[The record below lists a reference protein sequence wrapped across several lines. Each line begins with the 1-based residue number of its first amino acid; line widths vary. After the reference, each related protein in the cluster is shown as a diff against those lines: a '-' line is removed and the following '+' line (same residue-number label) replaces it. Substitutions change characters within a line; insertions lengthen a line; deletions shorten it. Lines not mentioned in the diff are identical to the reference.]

1 MKIAFTACALSG
13 AVKLIA
19 PAARRTHQSITEHLL
34 LEASGQGLT
43 VTACD
48 LTHQVSTRV
57 AGARILG
64 AGRLTVPADKF
75 LQLLSALPGEGEVT
89 IADERDGS
97 LVRMTCEASAF
108 RLNGLDAR
116 DFPLLAANEPVTGEF
131 SVNADQ
137 LLGAIAPV
145 RGAMAHN
152 DVRFYL
158 NGLCIDLSALGT
170 ARLVATDGHRLHF
183 IDTPIDEQARQSK
196 LSELLLADT
205 SIAHL
210 AKLLQ
215 LGGDCKVQVLGER
228 MVRVA
233 LGATTF
239 TSKLIESKYADY
251 KRILSELPDRQI
263 EVSRDDLRQALQ
275 RMRAVLFDARV
286 HAVRLDMDGA
296 DLRIS
301 VSGTGDEGEES
312 ITAVSSIASDFHANV
327 TLPYLMEAV
336 EACPGEAVR
345 IAPTRTDG
353 PIHILPTSSSSS
365 YRAVVMPL
373 RT

>member
-1 MKIAFTACALSG
+1 MDAG
-13 AVKLIA
+13 NQ
-19 PAARRTHQSITEHLL
+19 PAARL
-34 LEASGQGLT
+34 A
-43 VTACD
+43 
-48 LTHQVSTRV
+48 
-57 AGARILG
+57 AG
-64 AGRLTVPADKF
+64 
-75 LQLLSALPGEGEVT
+75 
-89 IADERDGS
+89 
-97 LVRMTCEASAF
+97 
-108 RLNGLDAR
+108 
-116 DFPLLAANEPVTGEF
+116 LLAAAAVAGPAAGQPVDYALDPTHSSVTFEVLHFDTATIRGRFSLLEGTVQWDRGTGRGRVQVVVDTASVSTGVPVLDALLRRDDLLASSAHPRAYFVAEQFSAGTDGAVQAVTGEF

-251 KRILSELPDRQI
+251 KRILSEVPDRQI

-353 PIHILPTSSSSS
+353 PIHILPTSSTSSPRS
-365 YRAVVMPL
+365 R
-373 RT
+373 R